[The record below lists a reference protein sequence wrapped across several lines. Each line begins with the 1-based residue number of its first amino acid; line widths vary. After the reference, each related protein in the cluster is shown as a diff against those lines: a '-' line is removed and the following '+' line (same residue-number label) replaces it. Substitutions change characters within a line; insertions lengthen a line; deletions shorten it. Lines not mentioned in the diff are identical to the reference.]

1 MRYLDCSIARLDLGR
16 ASEQATDAV
25 IPWCFVPASRHRAAA
40 QGLACAWPPPHGRFA
55 NRGQA
60 LSPGLGRPM
69 IDTDISFKIFARNKR
84 AAVEFRRFR
93 GDAGG
98 AVLAIGKLAPD
109 FF

>member
-1 MRYLDCSIARLDLGR
+1 MRYLDCSIAWLDLGR

-55 NRGQA
+55 YRGQA
-60 LSPGLGRPM
+60 LSPGLGRAM

-84 AAVEFRRFR
+84 AAMEFRCLR

-98 AVLAIGKLAPD
+98 AVFGDRKIGS
-109 FF
+109 